1 MDLRKSMERFYVGMV
16 INELRMGN
24 GAISQGITHNSL
36 LYLDL
41 IAYTEK
47 CTVSRLAQMLHIATS
62 AATLKVKELEKLG
75 LVSKTQSEEDKRVY
89 YLTVNEAVR
98 AEYKV
103 YDQALYAA
111 LDQVE
116 RRYRPEQ
123 VDMFCDMLQ
132 IIHQSFCELEK
143 GEEK

>member
-132 IIHQSFCELEK
+132 IIHQSFCVLV
-143 GEEK
+143 

>member
-1 MDLRKSMERFYVGMV
+1 
-16 INELRMGN
+16 
-24 GAISQGITHNSL
+24 
-36 LYLDL
+36 
-41 IAYTEK
+41 
-47 CTVSRLAQMLHIATS
+47 MLHIATS

-98 AEYKV
+98 AEYKA
-103 YDQALYAA
+103 YDQSLYAA

-116 RRYRPEQ
+116 RPLRTRTGGH
-123 VDMFCDMLQ
+123 VLRHAANHSSVFLR
-132 IIHQSFCELEK
+132 LEK